1 MEDGQSS
8 RSGRRK
14 ERFLMRGEMLISNT
28 ERSNHVSLERGTR
41 CRDLTGGSVVGKPD
55 VWRGE
60 GSRFYTGTMGK
71 APGGYMWLSCYS
83 ASALGL

>member
-55 VWRGE
+55 VWLGGIQVLYWDHGE
-60 GSRFYTGTMGK
+60 GPRGLHVVELL
-71 APGGYMWLSCYS
+71 LS
-83 ASALGL
+83 